1 MLVAGLQPYIASFIS
16 LFVAMD
22 AVGTLPIFI
31 SLTDGLKKQEKQQII
46 WQSLLTATLVSLAFM
61 FVGKGIFF
69 LLGITVADFQI
80 GGGLV
85 LLILSIM
92 DIVQAGKER
101 RRPSPTM
108 GVVPIGMPLIVGPAV
123 LTTLIIQLDTY
134 GFVPT
139 TVALL
144 LNLGF
149 VTLIFLRSEVL
160 TRWLG
165 EGGARAASK
174 VVSLLLAAIAVMM
187 IRKGVTEVIR
197 QVHL

>member
-1 MLVAGLQPYIASFIS
+1 MFFTWLQPYLASFIS

-22 AVGTLPIFI
+22 AIGTLPIFI
-31 SLTDGLKKQEKQQII
+31 SLTQSLKKQQKQQII
-46 WQSLLTATLVSLAFM
+46 WQSLVTATFVSLTFM
-61 FVGKGIFF
+61 LVGKGIFV

-85 LLILSIM
+85 LLILSVI
-92 DIVQAGKER
+92 DLVQAGKER

-108 GVVPIGMPLIVGPAV
+108 GVVPIGVPLVVGPAV
-123 LTTLIIQLDTY
+123 LTTLIIQLDSN
-134 GFVPT
+134 GFIPT
-139 TVALL
+139 TASLL

-149 VTLIFLRSEVL
+149 VALVFFQSESL

-165 EGGARAASK
+165 EGGAKAISK

-187 IRKGVTEVIR
+187 IRKGITELIR
-197 QVHL
+197 QRP